1 MVYPFPP
8 MKDLHGTASAV
19 VPAPLDRCRAL
30 FEAVDRYPDW
40 YPDAVR
46 EVDVLERDHTGR
58 PTKAR
63 AKLHL
68 VWGPVVKDF
77 DLVLAVVSEPP
88 GPIRLTRIADAGSS
102 QFAVTWG
109 LRDDG
114 GTRIDHGGT
123 RIDHGGTRIDL
134 NLTASMSV
142 PRFLPVGGIGD
153 AIADG
158 FIGAATRALKSPS
171 GPA

>member
-1 MVYPFPP
+1 
-8 MKDLHGTASAV
+8 MKDLDGTATAV

-30 FEAVDRYPDW
+30 FEAVDRYPEW

-46 EVDVLERDHTGR
+46 EVDVLERDPTGR

-68 VWGPVVKDF
+68 AWGPVVKDF

-88 GPIRLTRIADAGSS
+88 GPVRLTRIADAGSS

-114 GTRIDHGGT
+114 GTRIDL
-123 RIDHGGTRIDL
+123 D
-134 NLTASMSV
+134 LTASMSV
-142 PRFLPVGGIGD
+142 PRFLPVSGIGD
-153 AIADG
+153 AIAGG
-158 FIGAATRALKSPS
+158 FISAATRALQSPP

>member
-114 GTRIDHGGT
+114 GTRID
-123 RIDHGGTRIDL
+123 L

>member
-1 MVYPFPP
+1 
-8 MKDLHGTASAV
+8 MKDLHGKATAV

-30 FEAVDRYPDW
+30 LEAVDRYPEW
-40 YPDAVR
+40 YPDAVH
-46 EVDVLERDHTGR
+46 EVDVLERDPTGR

-88 GPIRLTRIADAGSS
+88 GPIRLTRIADLGSS

-114 GTRIDHGGT
+114 GTRIDL
-123 RIDHGGTRIDL
+123 DL
-134 NLTASMSV
+134 MASMSV

-153 AIADG
+153 AIAGG
-158 FIGAATRALKSPS
+158 FISAARRALEPPS

>member
-109 LRDDG
+109 S
-114 GTRIDHGGT
+114 GTTGARASTSTSPRACPSHASFRWVVSAT
-123 RIDHGGTRIDL
+123 RL
-134 NLTASMSV
+134 PTASSA
-142 PRFLPVGGIGD
+142 PRRGL
-153 AIADG
+153 
-158 FIGAATRALKSPS
+158 
-171 GPA
+171 

>member
-1 MVYPFPP
+1 MVYPFAP
-8 MKDLHGTASAV
+8 MKDLRGTASAV

-30 FEAVDRYPDW
+30 FEAVDRYPEW
-40 YPDAVR
+40 YPDAVH

-63 AKLHL
+63 TKLHL

-88 GPIRLTRIADAGSS
+88 GPIRLTRMAAAGSS
-102 QFAVTWG
+102 RFAVTWG
-109 LRDDG
+109 LRDDA
-114 GTRIDHGGT
+114 
-123 RIDHGGTRIDL
+123 GTRIDL
-134 NLTASMSV
+134 ELTASMSV

-158 FIGAATRALKSPS
+158 FIGAATRALTSPS
-171 GPA
+171 GAA

>member
-109 LRDDG
+109 LRDD
-114 GTRIDHGGT
+114 
-123 RIDHGGTRIDL
+123 DHGGTRIDL

>member
-114 GTRIDHGGT
+114 GTHIDHAGT
-123 RIDHGGTRIDL
+123 RIDHTGTRIDL
-134 NLTASMSV
+134 NLTASMPV

>member
-1 MVYPFPP
+1 MVYPFAP

-19 VPAPLDRCRAL
+19 VPAPLDRCRAV
-30 FEAVDRYPDW
+30 FEAVDRYPQW

-46 EVDVLERDHTGR
+46 EVDVLERDHSGR

-77 DLVLAVVSEPP
+77 DLVLAVVSDPP
-88 GPIRLTRIADAGSS
+88 GPIRLTRIAHAGSS

-109 LRDDG
+109 LRDDAG
-114 GTRIDHGGT
+114 TGIDHAGTRIE
-123 RIDHGGTRIDL
+123 L

-158 FIGAATRALKSPS
+158 FIAAATRALTSPAGS
-171 GPA
+171 A